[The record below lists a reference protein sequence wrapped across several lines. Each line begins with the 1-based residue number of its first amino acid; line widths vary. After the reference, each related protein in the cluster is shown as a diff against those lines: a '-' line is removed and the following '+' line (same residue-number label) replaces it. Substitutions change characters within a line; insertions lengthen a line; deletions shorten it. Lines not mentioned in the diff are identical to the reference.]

1 MSFSPLVYWAAA
13 FLVISLIGLF
23 ISAKTIKIDLDK
35 NGDLIVAML
44 TILGT
49 LVSVLLGLL
58 VSSADEQYRSLE
70 VSVNSEATSVNEIFR
85 LSRGLPSAT
94 ALPLQDRCID
104 YCDKVIAD
112 EWPLMKHGE
121 TSKAVTQVY
130 AGISD
135 SIVQFR
141 PANAGEASLQ
151 SALLTATS
159 EIGQNRG
166 TRIVAARSTWSRR
179 LLPLI
184 LTCAI
189 VVLSCSYLY
198 VGRGSF
204 LLHAVLV
211 GLVAITLGTN
221 IGVIYLMTRPFTS
234 EWTIEPEGF
243 ELRAKIMREYR
254 SRLVPAGAHNRSAS
268 DK

>member
-1 MSFSPLVYWAAA
+1 MSLSPLVYWAVA
-13 FLVISLIGLF
+13 FLIISLIGLF
-23 ISAKTIKIDLDK
+23 ISAKTIKIDLAK

-58 VSSADEQYRSLE
+58 VSSADEQYRALE

-85 LSRGLPSAT
+85 LSRGLPSSIAIK
-94 ALPLQDRCID
+94 LQDSCID
-104 YCDKVIAD
+104 YCDKVIAE
-112 EWPLMKHGE
+112 EWPSMRHGE
-121 TSKAVTQVY
+121 TSKSVTQVY
-130 AGISD
+130 TDISD
-135 SIVQFR
+135 AIVQFR
-141 PANAGEASLQ
+141 PANNGESAVQ
-151 SALLTATS
+151 SAILSATAD
-159 EIGQNRG
+159 IGQNRG
-166 TRIVAARSTWSRR
+166 NRIVASRSTWSRR

-189 VVLSCSYLY
+189 VVLTCSYLY
-198 VGRGSF
+198 VGKGRL

-211 GLVAITLGTN
+211 GLVAVTLGTN

-234 EWTIEPEGF
+234 EWTIQPDGF
-243 ELRAKIMREYR
+243 ELRAKVMREYR
-254 SRLVPAGAHNRSAS
+254 SRLVPAGANDRSKL